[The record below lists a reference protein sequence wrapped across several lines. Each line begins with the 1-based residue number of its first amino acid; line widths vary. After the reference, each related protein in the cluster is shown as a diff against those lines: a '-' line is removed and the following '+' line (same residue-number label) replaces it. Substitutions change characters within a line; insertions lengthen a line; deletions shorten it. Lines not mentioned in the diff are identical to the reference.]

1 MAFEF
6 DVVEKAAFNVLLKRR
21 SRRRRISQGRL
32 IHNTA
37 NSLLFAVG
45 QRFNFSRQRPR
56 RALQL
61 HRPLQ
66 LQALHFG

>member
-6 DVVEKAAFNVLLKRR
+6 DVVEKAAFHVLLKRR
-21 SRRRRISQGRL
+21 SRRRRVRQRRL

-37 NSLLFAVG
+37 DGLLFAVG
-45 QRFNFSRQRPR
+45 QRFNFGRQRPR

-61 HRPLQ
+61 HCLLQ